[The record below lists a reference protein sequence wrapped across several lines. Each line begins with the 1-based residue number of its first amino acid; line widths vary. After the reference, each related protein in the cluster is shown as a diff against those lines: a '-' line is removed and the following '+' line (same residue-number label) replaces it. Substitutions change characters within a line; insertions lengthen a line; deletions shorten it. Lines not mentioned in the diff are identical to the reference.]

1 MMLKNKSLY
10 FKLLFN
16 LLMYMMI
23 ITLTTGIL
31 SYYLISSALKQNA
44 YDYNTEVLYQTKQV
58 TDVILDEISKMAL
71 VLTVTQDIE
80 KLILAPWSIEDN
92 YNELKNIT
100 SLLDNRVKVFNYIY
114 SIYIYDETND
124 RVITDIGIIDL
135 DIFSDR
141 SFIEGNMKN
150 DNFYY
155 WTPSRTLNKTTHV
168 SSEVISLVMSLPL
181 NSTNTRGMMVINID
195 QKAVYDDYINI
206 NNEKLGNIHV
216 LDENDNIIFSRDK
229 EQVTTILESINQR
242 IEQEDTGSFI
252 DKEGEV
258 TNFVS
263 YIHGEN
269 NGWKYI
275 SIIPYNQVFKNALIV
290 IKITL
295 TICLICLVLGVII
308 ALFVSKKYYS
318 PIRKLTE
325 DILDLRKDEVDM
337 EKDKDF
343 NELGYIKG
351 SFDCLCKENEQFKLQ
366 FEQNELILKEYF
378 LLSLINGN
386 IIDESTIMH
395 NFDYYNIAM
404 TLQGYVAMVLKI
416 NHIDSAKTAKE
427 QNLTRYKIKLLCQE
441 SIHKVTK
448 GIVIDISLDNYVL
461 ILNLDQ
467 VKEQKDIE
475 DICHRVAKAVINSVK
490 EQVKCEAFI
499 SIGSY
504 YEAIEDISLSLK
516 EAQRVLEYKSL
527 VADENIIS
535 QGEDRFL
542 QRRSKDIQKFEKE
555 SKQLLYSIKKGKS
568 SCEQVEVDPML
579 EELLRSKSIS
589 VQHKYFLLMRL
600 INQLITLIVELNGD
614 IDTIFDSNMNL
625 YTEFGQ
631 LKSLEEIKEW
641 FNQAISNLQV
651 FISQKQDNQNVE
663 LINQIKSYIQEH
675 YTEPLTLDIISDEFH
690 ISRSYFSKLFKD
702 QMNTTFLNY
711 LNEIRIE
718 KASALLIESKDNI
731 VDIAEKTGYLNKQNI
746 IRAFK
751 KYYNMTPTEYRK
763 KMKEDK
769 KGFIYTT

>member
-1 MMLKNKSLY
+1 MLKNKSLY

-16 LLMYMMI
+16 LLILMII
-23 ITLTTGIL
+23 ITLTTGAL

-71 VLTVTQDIE
+71 ELTVSQDIE
-80 KLILAPWSIEDN
+80 RLILAPWSIEDN
-92 YNELKNIT
+92 YNQLKNIT
-100 SLLDNRVKVFNYIY
+100 SLLENRLQIFNYIY
-114 SIYIYDETND
+114 SIYIYDETNN
-124 RVITDIGIIDL
+124 RVITDIGITDL
-135 DIFSDR
+135 DVFSDR
-141 SFIEGNMKN
+141 GFIEANMN
-150 DNFYY
+150 DDNFYY
-155 WTPSRTLNKTTHV
+155 WTSSRTLYKTTHV
-168 SSEVISLVMSLPL
+168 SNEVISLVMSLPL
-181 NSTNTRGMMVINID
+181 SSTNTRGMLVINID

-216 LDENDNIIFSRDK
+216 IDDNDNIIFSKDDK
-229 EQVTTILESINQR
+229 QIISSLKTINQH
-242 IEQEDTGSFI
+242 IQQGETGSFI
-252 DKEGEV
+252 VKDGRDN
-258 TNFVS
+258 NFVS
-263 YIHGEN
+263 SIQGD

-275 SIIPYNQVFKNALIV
+275 SIMPYNQVFKNALIV

-295 TICLICLVLGVII
+295 TICFICLLLGIAL

-325 DILDLRKDEVDM
+325 DILDLRKDGVDM
-337 EKDKDF
+337 DKDKDF

-351 SFDCLCKENEQFKLQ
+351 SFDCLCKENEQIKLQ

-386 IIDESTIMH
+386 VTDESTIIH
-395 NFDYYNIAM
+395 DFDYYNIPM

-416 NHIDSAKTAKE
+416 NHMNQGKTAKE
-427 QNLTRYKIKLLCQE
+427 QNLTRYKIKLLCGECIQE
-441 SIHKVTK
+441 VTK
-448 GIVIDISLDNYVL
+448 GIVIDTSLDNYVL

-467 VKEQKDIE
+467 VTEKKAME
-475 DICHRVAKAVINSVK
+475 DICHSVAEAVSSRVKQ
-490 EQVKCEAFI
+490 QVQCETFI

-504 YEAIEDISLSLK
+504 YESIEDISLSLK
-516 EAQRVLEYKSL
+516 EAERNLEYKCL
-527 VADENIIS
+527 VAGENVIS
-535 QGEDRFL
+535 HGEDKFL

-568 SCEQVEVDPML
+568 SCEQVEVEPML

-614 IDTIFDSNMNL
+614 IDTIFHSNLNL

-631 LKSLEEIKEW
+631 LRSLEEIKEW
-641 FNQAISNLQV
+641 FNQAISNLQD

-663 LINQIKSYIQEH
+663 LINQIKAYMQEH

-718 KASALLIESKDNI
+718 KASTLLIETKDNI
-731 VDIAEKTGYLNKQNI
+731 VEIAEKTGYLNKQNI

-763 KMKEDK
+763 KMKE
-769 KGFIYTT
+769 